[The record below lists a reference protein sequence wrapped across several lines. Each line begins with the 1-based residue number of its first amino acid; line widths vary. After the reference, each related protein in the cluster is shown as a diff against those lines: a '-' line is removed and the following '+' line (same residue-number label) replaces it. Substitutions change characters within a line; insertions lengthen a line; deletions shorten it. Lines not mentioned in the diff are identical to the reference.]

1 MVVEQERSER
11 EGREEM
17 HKNEL
22 RLVEELL
29 NGRQA
34 FVVCHAT
41 YDIALCESPPVAR
54 MTWMA

>member
-1 MVVEQERSER
+1 MNRVVEQERSEK
-11 EGREEM
+11 EGREEA

-34 FVVCHAT
+34 HPLSLLFSST
-41 YDIALCESPPVAR
+41 FWELF
-54 MTWMA
+54 